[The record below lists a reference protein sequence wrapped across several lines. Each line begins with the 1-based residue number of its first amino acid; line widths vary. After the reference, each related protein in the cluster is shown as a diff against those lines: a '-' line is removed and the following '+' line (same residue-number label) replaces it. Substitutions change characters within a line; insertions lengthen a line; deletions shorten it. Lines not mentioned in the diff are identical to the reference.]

1 MGMWQNSVTGNP
13 DEGATAVGQMP
24 ILESIWAE
32 WRDAAPEF
40 VTDNQWVFGLY
51 DGMAKA
57 RAIAPSILSID
68 QFSVARPE
76 WIKYLTGDEADAKVA
91 LSKAMDAVAAAYKNA
106 TGNDPQ
112 M

>member
-1 MGMWQNSVTGNP
+1 
-13 DEGATAVGQMP
+13 MP
-24 ILESIWAE
+24 ILQSIWYE
-32 WRDAAPEF
+32 WTNAAPEYI
-40 VTDNQWVFGLY
+40 TNNQWVFGLY
-51 DGMAKA
+51 DSMAQA

-76 WIKYLTGDEADAKVA
+76 WLKYLTGETATAKEALQA
-91 LSKAMDAVAAAYKNA
+91 AMDAVAAKFKDA